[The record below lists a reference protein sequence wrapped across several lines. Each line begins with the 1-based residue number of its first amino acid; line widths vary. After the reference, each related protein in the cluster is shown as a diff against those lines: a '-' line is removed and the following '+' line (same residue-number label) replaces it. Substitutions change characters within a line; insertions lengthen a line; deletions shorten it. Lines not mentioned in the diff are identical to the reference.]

1 MKRAGT
7 VNAGNFQFHINLF
20 KWCCLSC
27 KSGATKCRTNIDHN
41 LQSVTVHVPE
51 NILPVLISRC
61 FFFYQGIE
69 KNACLLIMFLTAVI
83 MFYR

>member
-1 MKRAGT
+1 MKHAGT

-27 KSGATKCRTNIDHN
+27 KSGATKCRTKIDHN
-41 LQSVTVHVPE
+41 LQSVTVHVSE
-51 NILPVLISRC
+51 NVLPDLPVC
-61 FFFYQGIE
+61 FFYQGVE
-69 KNACLLIMFLTAVI
+69 KNACLLITSLTALI